1 MALQLARAA
10 GAHVT
15 TVDNAEKLSWL
26 KALGAD
32 AVIDYRACDFTETG
46 QRWDRIL
53 DMVATRG
60 PSRIANALSA
70 GGTYQALGG
79 EVGVLLSLV
88 SGGLRY
94 RLRKKS
100 IGMLLVPSGREL
112 TERVAQLAVN
122 GQIQPQLEAV
132 LPLSSVPD
140 ALSRTGKGQVKGK
153 LVIKP

>member
-10 GAHVT
+10 GAHIT
-15 TVDNAEKLSWL
+15 TVDNAEKLAWL

-122 GQIQPQLEAV
+122 GQIQPHLEAV